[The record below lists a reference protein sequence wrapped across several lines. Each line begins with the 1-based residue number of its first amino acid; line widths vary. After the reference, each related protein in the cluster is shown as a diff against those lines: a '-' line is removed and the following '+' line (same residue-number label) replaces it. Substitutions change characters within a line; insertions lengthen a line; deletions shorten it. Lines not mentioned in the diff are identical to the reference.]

1 MATKVAYL
9 CDQKLCEFCSYPE
22 CKHTFDISHAKNL
35 EDPDEFPLLNFVVHF
50 IMDDVF
56 LEEVEVT
63 KIESK

>member
-9 CDQKLCEFCSYPE
+9 CDRKLCENCSYPE
-22 CKHTFDISHAKNL
+22 CKHTLDISHAKNL

-50 IMDDVF
+50 VIDDVF

>member
-9 CDQKLCEFCSYPE
+9 CDRKLCENCSYPE

-35 EDPDEFPLLNFVVHF
+35 EGPDEFPLLNFVVHF

-63 KIESK
+63 KIENN